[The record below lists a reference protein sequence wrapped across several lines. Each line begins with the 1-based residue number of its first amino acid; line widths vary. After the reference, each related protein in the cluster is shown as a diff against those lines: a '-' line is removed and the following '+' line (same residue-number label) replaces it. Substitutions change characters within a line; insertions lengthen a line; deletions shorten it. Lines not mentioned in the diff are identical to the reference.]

1 MQITGKGTRKSFD
14 RLALER
20 AVAPAS
26 LSATL
31 EVLHR
36 NGILRGYRVLG
47 DTVQLDADHVALE
60 LATEHLGRAA
70 A

>member
-1 MQITGKGTRKSFD
+1 
-14 RLALER
+14 
-20 AVAPAS
+20 
-26 LSATL
+26 
-31 EVLHR
+31 VLHR